1 MHLQPGRRAAR
12 ANHKHVDVASPA
24 ECGDG
29 GQCSG
34 LSTRRTQKQQAP
46 VTVWH
51 TYAAPVLVRCIR
63 AVLEGPGSL
72 SRPSCARLLAA
83 VVAMI

>member
-12 ANHKHVDVASPA
+12 ANHKHVAVASPA

-29 GQCSG
+29 G

-51 TYAAPVLVRCIR
+51 TYAAPVLVRCTR

-72 SRPSCARLLAA
+72 SRASCARILAA
-83 VVAMI
+83 VVATI